1 MTSDLS
7 GAPRPHQLIAPV
19 PGTGHGLDIPGT
31 EPLSARRAH
40 QHRIGDRAATFV
52 DDLDRRSRGGGMTVS
67 PLSHGGEDGPEIPP
81 LVGEPVVVARRVLG
95 IRDPGQHALLDQPP
109 EALLQDVAGDPEPTL
124 EVVEAT
130 DPQEGVPD
138 DEHAPPLAHD
148 LEALGN
154 GAVHVG
160 EALSFHACDRSGLH
174 DEMQSRKVR
183 SVTGPSTHRGGST
196 GAVGARRPTVFVVTA
211 LGAFMASLDLSIV
224 NVAFPALER
233 SFPHDSRAALAWV
246 ITGYSIVFAS
256 LLVTAGRTADRIG
269 RRRVF
274 FAGLAVFSLGS
285 ALCGLAPSV
294 SLLVVGR
301 LVQGAGA
308 AAMLPSSLGLLLGA
322 FPTERRSQVVAMWG
336 GVGALAV
343 ATGPSLGAGLIS
355 AGGWRWAFYVN
366 LPVGAVAFL
375 LGRRVLAD
383 SKSDEARARPDYLG
397 VALVSAA
404 LASLVLAISEGPAWG
419 WSSGR
424 VVASFFAAAVLGTA
438 FLYRSSRHVAPVL
451 DLSLFSARSFSVANA
466 ATLLYAMGFF
476 AMLLGNILF
485 LTSVWHYSI
494 LRAGLA
500 VTPGPLVVAAVSGP
514 AGRLA
519 TRVGFR
525 RVLLVGTACFAGG
538 LVWYATRIG
547 VHPAY
552 LKNWLPATL
561 ITGLGIGLTFPVLS
575 AAAVSSLHQER
586 FAVGSA
592 VNQTARQVGGAL
604 GVALL
609 VVILGTPHSALAAL
623 GDFRHL
629 WWYAASMAAASGLAS
644 SLLRRTDA
652 APSRPVTVNP
662 EIATRRALVP
672 GLSAVPARPTA
683 PTCSEP

>member
-1 MTSDLS
+1 M
-7 GAPRPHQLIAPV
+7 A
-19 PGTGHGLDIPGT
+19 
-31 EPLSARRAH
+31 
-40 QHRIGDRAATFV
+40 
-52 DDLDRRSRGGGMTVS
+52 
-67 PLSHGGEDGPEIPP
+67 
-81 LVGEPVVVARRVLG
+81 
-95 IRDPGQHALLDQPP
+95 
-109 EALLQDVAGDPEPTL
+109 
-124 EVVEAT
+124 
-130 DPQEGVPD
+130 
-138 DEHAPPLAHD
+138 
-148 LEALGN
+148 
-154 GAVHVG
+154 
-160 EALSFHACDRSGLH
+160 
-174 DEMQSRKVR
+174 
-183 SVTGPSTHRGGST
+183 
-196 GAVGARRPTVFVVTA
+196 GARRSAVFVVTA

-233 SFPHDSRAALAWV
+233 TFPHDSRAALAWV

-274 FAGLAVFSLGS
+274 FTGLAVFGLGS

-294 SLLVVGR
+294 DLLVAGR

-308 AAMLPSSLGLLLGA
+308 AAMLPASLGLLLGA

-343 ATGPSLGAGLIS
+343 ATGPSLGAALIS

-366 LPVGAVAFL
+366 LPVGALAGV

-383 SKSDEARARPDYLG
+383 SKSEEVRARPDYLG
-397 VALVSAA
+397 VVLVSSA
-404 LASLVLAISEGPAWG
+404 LAALVLAISEGPSWG

-424 VVASFFAAAVLGTA
+424 VVACLVVTAGLGAA
-438 FLYRSSRHVAPVL
+438 FLYRSARHAAPIL
-451 DLSLFSARSFSVANA
+451 DLTLFSSRSFSVANT

-538 LVWYATRIG
+538 LVWYATRVG
-547 VHPAY
+547 VEPAY
-552 LKNWLPATL
+552 LATWLPATL

-575 AAAVSSLHQER
+575 AAAVSSLHPER

-592 VNQTARQVGGAL
+592 VNQTARQVGGAV

-609 VVILGTPHSALAAL
+609 VVILGTPRTAVAAL
-623 GDFRHL
+623 GNFRHL
-629 WWYAASMAAASGLAS
+629 WWYAASMAVASGLS
-644 SLLRRTDA
+644 CSLLRPGTAGA
-652 APSRPVTVNP
+652 ARRVASTRMG
-662 EIATRRALVP
+662 ALRRAVV
-672 GLSAVPARPTA
+672 GSLSTASRSTTA
-683 PTCSEP
+683 PPGCEP